1 MRAFL
6 DTNVLLDYLVE
17 GRPSSL
23 SSAIIWD
30 AAKTNRIEVFVT
42 TQSILDMAYIALK
55 GEKGEIVKDFILWMA
70 NHINIRY
77 IDSFDIINASK
88 SDHSDFEDNAQL
100 SRADME
106 GCDVFITNDRKIL
119 NRTDLQPLI
128 VMTPEQFVDKM
139 RIS

>member
-6 DTNVLLDYLVE
+6 DTNVLLDCLVE
-17 GRPSSL
+17 GRPSCL

-30 AAKTNRIEVFVT
+30 AAKSNRFEVFVT

-55 GEKGEIVKDFILWMA
+55 ADKGEIVKDFILWMV
-70 NHINIRY
+70 NHVNIRY
-77 IDSFDIINASK
+77 IDSFDIINALK
-88 SDHSDFEDNAQL
+88 SDHVDLEDNAQL

-106 GCDVFITNDRKIL
+106 GCDVFVTNDRKIL